1 MLLSTSIGHY
11 IKQGY
16 SPKECI
22 DILADSGF
30 DAADFMFTPEFCGE
44 NTDDEEFKSS
54 FLELRRYAE
63 ENGLVFNQAHAHYPS
78 SSADPATNEL
88 YYNYVVRSI
97 RNASYL
103 GVPVIVVH
111 PKQHLLYNEEGNP
124 EKLFEMNMEFYRSL
138 IPYAEKYNIK
148 IAVENMWICYP
159 NRKIWHSTC
168 SKPDEFINYI
178 DTLNSEWI
186 VACLDIGH
194 AVLVCEEPDIF
205 IEKLGHRLAA
215 LHVHDVDGF
224 GDTHTIPFFGVV
236 QWDKVIKALSKI
248 GYKGDFTFETD
259 TFIGNPPKEV
269 VPFASKMLAETGR
282 YLINKV
288 KSVD

>member
-1 MLLSTSIGHY
+1 MLLSTSIRDY

-16 SPKECI
+16 SPEECI
-22 DILADSGF
+22 DILADTGF
-30 DAADFMFTPEFCGE
+30 DAADFFFLPEFCDE
-44 NTDDEEFKSS
+44 NTDTDEFREYF
-54 FLELRRYAE
+54 FRLRKYAE
-63 ENGLVFNQAHAHYPS
+63 KKGLSFNQAHAHYPS
-78 SSADPATNEL
+78 SSIDPATNDL

-103 GVPVIVVH
+103 GVPIIVVH
-111 PKQHLLYNEEGNP
+111 PKQHLLYKEEGNP

-168 SKPDEFINYI
+168 SKPDEFINYV

-224 GDTHTIPFFGVV
+224 GDTHTIPYFGVV
-236 QWDKVIKALSKI
+236 QWDKVTKALAKT
-248 GYKGDFTFETD
+248 GYKGDFTFEPC
-259 TFIGNPPKEV
+259 TFINNPRKRLYRTHQKCLPK
-269 VPFASKMLAETGR
+269 PDD
-282 YLINKV
+282 I
-288 KSVD
+288 